1 MDLQNPETISGTV
14 DIPRTFQHARV
25 PYLFHAGQVV
35 PANRMEPGG
44 DRARHHTRREN
55 AAEEAVAG
63 RRVADRAAIPAQCG
77 DEKSGMNITNGT
89 VRMNVFAV
97 EPGWLELSGTAKLV
111 KPMIT
116 ARNPD
121 KVTAVI
127 TDAIISTTLRSCR
140 RSNMP

>member
-1 MDLQNPETISGTV
+1 MDAYACVAAVTSMHGKIAAP
-14 DIPRTFQHARV
+14 
-25 PYLFHAGQVV
+25 AGD
-35 PANRMEPGG
+35 A
-44 DRARHHTRREN
+44 
-55 AAEEAVAG
+55 
-63 RRVADRAAIPAQCG
+63 
-77 DEKSGMNITNGT
+77 EKSGMNITNGT

-111 KPMIT
+111 RPMIT
-116 ARNPD
+116 ARNPA